1 MYDCEADDIDEL
13 SFKTGDII
21 VVVEEI
27 DDSWWVSSDL
37 KSKMSCITH
46 VPLSSPHSYRIATT
60 CDIGLG
66 MMIF

>member
-13 SFKTGDII
+13 SFRTGDII

-37 KSKMSCITH
+37 QLGVGVS
-46 VPLSSPHSYRIATT
+46 LSSAIS
-60 CDIGLG
+60 L
-66 MMIF
+66 IF

>member
-37 KSKMSCITH
+37 TFKMSLMTLCT
-46 VPLSSPHSYRIATT
+46 P
-60 CDIGLG
+60 
-66 MMIF
+66 F